1 MRVACYR
8 NFAACFQRV
17 LVDGGKHRIFS
28 ADDKQIF
35 DDDFCAIKAEVHRL
49 EDLEEKIVWAQEHDA
64 EAQAIAQAGLEFV
77 RDNLRYSDVKQ
88 YWRALLAGYGKLLRW
103 KVTKHRDTSEIT
115 TASHSVVDREL

>member
-28 ADDKQIF
+28 AEDKQIF

-49 EDLEEKIVWAQEHDA
+49 EDLMDVDAMERTCTSGPPLFLGHFSPIFPRFFPILSPFSPSCRQDSGNRHQDPEKRSETVEK
-64 EAQAIAQAGLEFV
+64 
-77 RDNLRYSDVKQ
+77 RRVKNP
-88 YWRALLAGYGKLLRW
+88 KL
-103 KVTKHRDTSEIT
+103 T
-115 TASHSVVDREL
+115 

>member
-49 EDLEEKIVWAQEHDA
+49 EDLMDVEAMERLMTLLSMETVDLIGLYEKVVPREGDLIYRTDTILKIV
-64 EAQAIAQAGLEFV
+64 
-77 RDNLRYSDVKQ
+77 S
-88 YWRALLAGYGKLLRW
+88 
-103 KVTKHRDTSEIT
+103 HRD
-115 TASHSVVDREL
+115 DRR

>member
-49 EDLEEKIVWAQEHDA
+49 EDLMDVDA
-64 EAQAIAQAGLEFV
+64 MVSRNIIAEIWVAFFQNLS
-77 RDNLRYSDVKQ
+77 DNL
-88 YWRALLAGYGKLLRW
+88 A
-103 KVTKHRDTSEIT
+103 
-115 TASHSVVDREL
+115 DRSGS